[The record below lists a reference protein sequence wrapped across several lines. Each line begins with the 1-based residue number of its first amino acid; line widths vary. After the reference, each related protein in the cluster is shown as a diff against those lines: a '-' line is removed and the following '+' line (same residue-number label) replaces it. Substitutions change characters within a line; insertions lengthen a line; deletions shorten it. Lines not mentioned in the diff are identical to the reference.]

1 MNENDA
7 DRAIGTT
14 AYGSDGEKI
23 GKVGQVY
30 LDNKTGAPEFLTVNT
45 GIFGTSESFVP
56 AEGASFDG
64 DRVTLAFTKSVV
76 KDAPKVDPDG
86 AHLDQAEEGRLYDY
100 YNMGARTGGTADTT
114 ETADTMAAAGTTGA
128 SGDLSTA
135 PTGHDTSGPTTDD
148 AMTRSEEHL
157 VAGTATQEAGRARLR
172 KYVTTDTESVTVPV
186 RKERAVIESEPVTAS
201 NVDQSQGGPA
211 ISEEEHEVVLTEER
225 AVADTVAE
233 PVERVRLGTET
244 VVEEETV
251 SGEVRKENIE
261 VDGDVTDKTRR

>member
-1 MNENDA
+1 MNQNDA
-7 DRAIGTT
+7 DRVIGTT

-23 GKVGQVY
+23 GKVGQVF
-30 LDNKTGAPEFLTVNT
+30 LDDRSGEPAFLTVNT

-56 AEGASFDG
+56 AQGASFEG
-64 DRVTLAFTKSVV
+64 DRVTVAFTKSKV

-86 AHLDQAEEGRLYDY
+86 AHLDQPEEDRLYDHY
-100 YNMGARTGGTADTT
+100 DLGGHRQGTVGTEDTH
-114 ETADTMAAAGTTGA
+114 TTGDRA
-128 SGDLSTA
+128 TGDRATGDMGTA

-172 KYVTTDTESVTVPV
+172 KYVTSHTETATVPV

-201 NVDQSQGGPA
+201 NIDDAQDGPS

-244 VVEEETV
+244 VVEEEQV

-261 VDGDVTDKTRR
+261 VDGDVTDKTQR